1 MSFKLLFRTAAAA
14 VVLSVCAAAASAQ
27 VATATGKVTLKQADG
42 TEAPVKDAVIDIYR
56 TDIKGEYHLKTNG
69 KGVYTHA
76 GIPFVG
82 TYTVAVSAPG
92 ARPTFEPGIR
102 FSQRPEV
109 NFTLSPGDG
118 SRLTLEQIKA
128 AGTAPVG
135 PAAGSG
141 GGGSAPA
148 APKESEADKKA
159 REAEI
164 ARIEAANKNIT
175 SANETVKRTFE
186 AGNKALGEKQYDQAL
201 ALFNE
206 GLAAREDSGLLI
218 NKAVAL
224 RNRGFEVYRKANS
237 LPAAEKAPLMAT
249 AAKDFTEAAASASK
263 ALEIIKA
270 SGADA
275 ADPNKASLDQNRKA
289 ALGER
294 AENLRLIVLL
304 SDKSKA
310 TEAVAAYQEYFPLL
324 TTPEEQARVRVYTA
338 DLLFEVAAYK
348 ANNSKGS
355 DGFPEAIENFKQSQ
369 AEYLKVLEVQ
379 PDNADALAKIGLA
392 YIQIGYLSNPPDDKM
407 LQEGANY
414 LQKFADKAPDA
425 HPLKADAVAQIQALK
440 SMNIVP
446 KKVETPRPASRR
458 RGN

>member
-1 MSFKLLFRTAAAA
+1 MPFKLLFRTAAAA
-14 VVLSVCAAAASAQ
+14 LVLSVCTAAAAAQ

-42 TEAPVKDAVIDIYR
+42 TEVPVKDAVIDIYR
-56 TDIKGEYHLKTNG
+56 TDIKGEYHLKTNA
-69 KGVYTHA
+69 KGIYTHA

-109 NFTLSPGDG
+109 NFVLSPGDG

-128 AGTAPVG
+128 AGG
-135 PAAGSG
+135 N
-141 GGGSAPA
+141 APA
-148 APKESEADKKA
+148 PAPGAAPATPPKESAEEAKKRA
-159 REAEI
+159 EEI
-164 ARIEAANKNIT
+164 ARIEESNKKITDAN
-175 SANETVKRTFE
+175 ATVRRTFE
-186 AGNKALGEKQYDQAL
+186 EGNKALTEKRYDQAI

-224 RNRGFEVYRKANS
+224 RNRGFEVYKKANP

-249 AAKDFTEAAASASK
+249 AVKDFTEAAASASK
-263 ALEIIKA
+263 AIEIIKA
-270 SGADA
+270 ASNDP
-275 ADPNKASLDQNRKA
+275 ADPNKATLDQNKKA

-304 SDKSKA
+304 ADKSKA
-310 TEAVAAYQEYFPLL
+310 GDAVAAYQEYFPML
-324 TTPEEQARVRVYTA
+324 TTPEEQAKARVYTA
-338 DLLFEVAAYK
+338 ELLFEVAAYK
-348 ANNSKGS
+348 ANNSKGNE
-355 DGFPEAIENFKQSQ
+355 GFPEAIENFKQSQ
-369 AEYLKVLEVQ
+369 AEFQKVLEVQ

-414 LQKFADKAPDA
+414 LQKFADKAPDN
-425 HPLKADAVAQIQALK
+425 HPLKSDAVAQIQALK

-446 KKVETPRPASRR
+446 KKVDPPARGGNRR
-458 RGN
+458 RGTE

>member
-1 MSFKLLFRTAAAA
+1 MPFKLLFRAAAA
-14 VVLSVCAAAASAQ
+14 ALVLAVCTASAAAQ

-42 TEAPVKDAVIDIYR
+42 TEVPIKDAVVDIFR
-56 TDIKGEYHLKTNG
+56 TDIKGEYHLKTNA

-92 ARPTFEPGIR
+92 ARPAYEPGVR
-102 FSQRPEV
+102 FSQKPEV
-109 NFTLSPGDG
+109 NFVLEPGDG
-118 SRLTLEQIKA
+118 TRLTLEQIKSLSA
-128 AGTAPVG
+128 SPGNASATPGGT
-135 PAAGSG
+135 
-141 GGGSAPA
+141 APA
-148 APKESEADKKA
+148 APKESEEDKKA
-159 REAEI
+159 RAAEV
-164 ARIEAANKNIT
+164 ARIEESNKKITDAN
-175 SANETVKRTFE
+175 ATVRRTFE
-186 AGNKALGEKQYDQAL
+186 EGNKALGEKRYDQAI

-218 NKAVAL
+218 NKANAL
-224 RNRGFEVYRKANS
+224 RNRGFEVYKKANA

-249 AAKDFTEAAASASK
+249 AVKDFTEAAASASK
-263 ALEIIKA
+263 ALEVIKA
-270 SGADA
+270 SATAAD
-275 ADPNKASLDQNRKA
+275 DPNKATLDQNKKA
-289 ALGER
+289 ALSER

-304 SDKSKA
+304 ADKSRA
-310 TEAVAAYQEYFPLL
+310 GDAVAAYQEYMPML
-324 TTPEEQARVRVYTA
+324 TTPEEQAKARVYTA

-348 ANNSKGS
+348 ANNSKGN

-369 AEYLKVLEVQ
+369 AEFLKVLEVQ

-414 LQKFADKAPDA
+414 LQKFADKAPDT
-425 HPLKADAVAQIQALK
+425 HPLKADALAQIQALK

-446 KKVETPRPASRR
+446 KKVETPRPAGRR
-458 RGN
+458 RG

>member
-1 MSFKLLFRTAAAA
+1 MPFKLLFRTAAVALVLA
-14 VVLSVCAAAASAQ
+14 VCTVAASAQ

-42 TEAPVKDAVIDIYR
+42 TEVPVKDAVVDIFR
-56 TDIKGEYHLKTNG
+56 LDIRGEYHLKTNA

-76 GIPFVG
+76 GIPFIG

-92 ARPTFEPGIR
+92 ARPAFEPSVR
-102 FSQRPEV
+102 FSQKPEV
-109 NFTLSPGDG
+109 NFVLEPGDG
-118 SRLTLEQIKA
+118 TRLTLEQIKTLA
-128 AGTAPVG
+128 AAPRTASATP
-135 PAAGSG
+135 
-141 GGGSAPA
+141 GGSETATV
-148 APKESEADKKA
+148 PKESEADKKA
-159 REAEI
+159 RAAEI
-164 ARIEAANKNIT
+164 ARIEESNKKIVDTN
-175 SANETVKRTFE
+175 AVVRRTFE
-186 AGNKALGEKQYDQAL
+186 EGRKALDEKRYDQAL

-218 NKAVAL
+218 NKAFAL
-224 RNRGFEVYRKANS
+224 RNRGFEVYKKANA

-249 AAKDFTEAAASASK
+249 AVKDFTDAADSASK
-263 ALEIIKA
+263 ALEVIKA
-270 SGADA
+270 SAAD
-275 ADPNKASLDQNRKA
+275 DPNKTTLEQNKRA
-289 ALGER
+289 ALSER

-304 SDKSKA
+304 ADKSKA
-310 TEAVAAYQEYFPLL
+310 DEAVAAYQEYFPLL
-324 TTPEEQARVRVYTA
+324 TEPAEQAKARVYTA

-355 DGFPEAIENFKQSQ
+355 DGFPAAIENFKQSQ
-369 AEYLKVLEVQ
+369 AEYQKVLEVQ

-414 LQKFADKAPDA
+414 LQKFADKAPEG

-446 KKVETPRPASRR
+446 KKIETPSRPPGRR
-458 RGN
+458 RG

>member
-14 VVLSVCAAAASAQ
+14 LVLSVCTAAAAAQ
-27 VATATGKVTLKQADG
+27 VATATGKVTLRQADG
-42 TEAPVKDAVIDIYR
+42 TEVPVKDAVVDIYR
-56 TDIKGEYHLKTNG
+56 TDIKGEYRLKTNA
-69 KGVYTHA
+69 KGIYTHA

-109 NFTLSPGDG
+109 NFVLSPGDG

-128 AGTAPVG
+128 AGSSSG
-135 PAAGSG
+135 SPAASTG
-141 GGGSAPA
+141 GTAAA
-148 APKESEADKKA
+148 APKESAEEAKKRA
-159 REAEI
+159 EEI
-164 ARIEAANKNIT
+164 ARIEESNKNIT
-175 SANETVKRTFE
+175 SANETVKRTFD
-186 AGNKALGEKQYDQAL
+186 AGNKALGEKQYDQAI

-224 RNRGFEVYRKANS
+224 RNRGFEVYRKANP

-249 AAKDFTEAAASASK
+249 AVKDFTEAAASASK
-263 ALEIIKA
+263 ALEVIKA
-270 SGADA
+270 SASAPD
-275 ADPNKASLDQNRKA
+275 DPNKATLDQNRKA

-304 SDKSKA
+304 ADKSKA
-310 TEAVAAYQEYFPLL
+310 ADAVAAYQEYFPML
-324 TTPEEQARVRVYTA
+324 TTPEEQARARGYTA
-338 DLLFEVAAYK
+338 ELLFEVAAYK
-348 ANNSKGS
+348 ANNSKGNE
-355 DGFPEAIENFKQSQ
+355 GFPEAIENFKQSQ
-369 AEYLKVLEVQ
+369 AEFLKVLEVQ

-414 LQKFADKAPDA
+414 LQKFADKAPDT
-425 HPLKADAVAQIQALK
+425 HPLKSDAVAQIQALK

-446 KKVETPRPASRR
+446 KKIETPARSTGRR
-458 RGN
+458 RG

>member
-1 MSFKLLFRTAAAA
+1 MPFKLLFRTTAAALVLA
-14 VVLSVCAAAASAQ
+14 VCTVAASAQ

-42 TEAPVKDAVIDIYR
+42 TEVPIKDAQVDIYR
-56 TDIKGEYHLKTNG
+56 TDIKGEYNLKTNS

-92 ARPTFEPGIR
+92 ARPAFDVNIR
-102 FSQRPEV
+102 FSQRPEL
-109 NFTLSPGDG
+109 NFVLEPGDG

-128 AGTAPVG
+128 AGTAPRA
-135 PAAGSG
+135 AAGTPG
-141 GGGSAPA
+141 GNTAAAA
-148 APKESEADKKA
+148 APKESDEERKK
-159 REAEI
+159 RLAEI
-164 ARIEAANKNIT
+164 ARIEEQNKNIT

-186 AGNKALGEKQYDQAL
+186 AGNKALTEKRYDEAINF
-201 ALFNE
+201 FNE
-206 GLAAREDSGLLI
+206 GLAAREDSGLFI
-218 NKAVAL
+218 NRAVAL
-224 RNRGFEVYRKANS
+224 RNRGFEVYRKANP
-237 LPAAEKAPLMAT
+237 LPAAERAPLMAT
-249 AAKDFTEAAASASK
+249 AVKDFTAAAESASK
-263 ALEIIKA
+263 ALEVIKA
-270 SGADA
+270 SASDPN
-275 ADPNKASLDQNRKA
+275 DPNKATLEQNKKA

-304 SDKSKA
+304 ADKSKA
-310 TEAVAAYQEYFPLL
+310 DEAVAAYQEYFPML
-324 TTPEEQARVRVYTA
+324 TDPAEQGRARLYTA
-338 DLLFEVAAYK
+338 ELLFEVGAYK
-348 ANNSKGS
+348 ANNSKGNE
-355 DGFPEAIENFKQSQ
+355 GFPAAIENFKQSQ

-414 LQKFADKAPDA
+414 LQKFADKAPDT

-446 KKVETPRPASRR
+446 KKVEAPARNTGRR
-458 RGN
+458 RG

>member
-1 MSFKLLFRTAAAA
+1 MPFKLLFRTAAAA
-14 VVLSVCAAAASAQ
+14 LVLAACATVAAAQ

-42 TEAPVKDAVIDIYR
+42 TEVPIKDAVVDIYR
-56 TDIKGEYHLKTNG
+56 TDIKGEYHLKTNA
-69 KGVYTHA
+69 KGIYTHA

-92 ARPTFEPGIR
+92 ARPAFDVNIR
-102 FSQRPEV
+102 FSQRPEL
-109 NFTLSPGDG
+109 NFALDPGDG
-118 SRLTLEQIKA
+118 TRLTLEQIKA
-128 AGTAPVG
+128 ATSAGTPSAAPGGTA
-135 PAAGSG
+135 A
-141 GGGSAPA
+141 A
-148 APKESEADKKA
+148 APKESEEEKKA
-159 REAEI
+159 RAAEI
-164 ARIEAANKNIT
+164 ARIEESNKKIT
-175 SANETVKRTFE
+175 DSNAIVRRTFE
-186 AGNKALGEKQYDQAL
+186 EGNKALGEKRYDQAI

-218 NKAVAL
+218 NKANAL
-224 RNRGFEVYRKANS
+224 RNRGFEVYRKANA

-249 AAKDFTEAAASASK
+249 AVKDFTEAAASASK
-263 ALEIIKA
+263 ALEVIKA
-270 SGADA
+270 SATAAD
-275 ADPNKASLDQNRKA
+275 DPNKATLDQNKKA
-289 ALGER
+289 ALSER

-304 SDKSKA
+304 ADKSRA
-310 TEAVAAYQEYFPLL
+310 GDAVAAYQEYMPML
-324 TTPEEQARVRVYTA
+324 TTPEEQAKARVYTA

-348 ANNSKGS
+348 ANNSKGN

-369 AEYLKVLEVQ
+369 AEFLKVLEVQ

-414 LQKFADKAPDA
+414 LQKFADKAPDT

-446 KKVETPRPASRR
+446 KKVETPSRPSGRR
-458 RGN
+458 RG

>member
-1 MSFKLLFRTAAAA
+1 MPFKLLFRTAAAA
-14 VVLSVCAAAASAQ
+14 LLLAVCTAAAAAQ

-42 TEAPVKDAVIDIYR
+42 TEVPVKDAVIDIYR
-56 TDIKGEYHLKTNG
+56 TDIKGEYHLKTNA

-76 GIPFVG
+76 GLPFVG

-92 ARPTFEPGIR
+92 ARPTFEPGVR

-128 AGTAPVG
+128 
-135 PAAGSG
+135 SG
-141 GGGSAPA
+141 GAAPTPVAGAPA
-148 APKESEADKKA
+148 PPKES
-159 REAEI
+159 AE
-164 ARIEAANKNIT
+164 EANKNIT
-175 SANETVKRTFE
+175 SSNETVRRTFE
-186 AGNKALGEKQYDQAL
+186 AGNKALGEKRYDEAIT
-201 ALFNE
+201 LFNE

-224 RNRGFEVYRKANS
+224 RNRGFEVYRKANP
-237 LPAAEKAPLMAT
+237 LPAAEKAPLMAV
-249 AAKDFTEAAASASK
+249 AVKDFNEAAASASK

-270 SGADA
+270 SSTDA
-275 ADPNKASLDQNRKA
+275 ADPNKATLDQNKRA

-304 SDKSKA
+304 ADKAKA
-310 TEAVAAYQEYFPLL
+310 ADAVAAYQEYFPML
-324 TTPEEQARVRVYTA
+324 TTPEEQAKARVYTA
-338 DLLFEVAAYK
+338 ELLFEVAAHK

-369 AEYLKVLEVQ
+369 AEFQKVLEVQ

-414 LQKFADKAPDA
+414 LQKFADKAPDT
-425 HPLKADAVAQIQALK
+425 HPLKSDAVAQIQALK

-446 KKVETPRPASRR
+446 KKVEPPARGGGRR
-458 RGN
+458 RGSE